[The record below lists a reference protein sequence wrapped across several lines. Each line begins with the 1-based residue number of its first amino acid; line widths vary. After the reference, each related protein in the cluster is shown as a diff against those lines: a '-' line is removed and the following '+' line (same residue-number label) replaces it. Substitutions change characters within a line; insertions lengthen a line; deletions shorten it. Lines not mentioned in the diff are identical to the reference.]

1 MGFIREP
8 KGIDL
13 IVKSEPLTEQDRK
26 LISNVIAQY
35 KLTGKKPS
43 KIRKL
48 SSAKMKLKN
57 QPITKN

>member
-1 MGFIREP
+1 MGFIKEP

-13 IVKSEPLTEQDRK
+13 IVKSEPLTEQDKK

-43 KIRKL
+43 KTRKL
-48 SSAKMKLKN
+48 SSTKKKLKTS
-57 QPITKN
+57 P

>member
-1 MGFIREP
+1 MGFIKEP

-13 IVKSEPLTEQDRK
+13 YVKSEPLTEEDRK

-43 KIRKL
+43 KIKKL
-48 SSAKMKLKN
+48 TPKKKTLKIN
-57 QPITKN
+57 L